1 MISKLKNGRPERS
14 IKTFFRMKPNVTISE
29 DNTLKQTENPYRSI
43 TLAWWHYA
51 IFSVIRQ
58 VRKRRLLTNE
68 FCPPNKFDWNEQRRD
83 REEYISIHSLVQKG
97 IVLTMEEYFE
107 IDLLMLEDSLAVEQ
121 ILLYRAIADS
131 ITSGNEILSSNM
143 KKMVFRSERKATTAD
158 EHDYDDHWNC
168 NLDSNHSLT
177 ERFRHTE

>member
-1 MISKLKNGRPERS
+1 M
-14 IKTFFRMKPNVTISE
+14 
-29 DNTLKQTENPYRSI
+29 

-51 IFSVIRQ
+51 IFSVICQ

-83 REEYISIHSLVQKG
+83 REEYISIYSLVQKG
-97 IVLTMEEYFE
+97 IALTMKEYCE

-131 ITSGNEILSSNM
+131 IANGNEILCSNM

-158 EHDYDDHWNC
+158 ENNYDNHWNS
-168 NLDSNHSLT
+168 NLDSNHPLT